1 MKLDR
6 NGRILRVF
14 AILLVMLMIVSN
26 FLVETQA
33 KTSKKNSGKTDQSS
47 ECVYKNKEKI
57 YLNKNWKYADH
68 AKITSGYAVF
78 YKAKKNRKGI
88 IVGVNAGHGTSS
100 VGSTKTLCHP
110 DGSVKVTGGTTGAG
124 STKAIAVSGGMTF
137 RDGTKESTVTLKM
150 AKILKKKLLAEGYDV
165 LMIRNGKDVQLD
177 NVARTVICNNV
188 ADCHI
193 ALHWDGDGLRYD
205 KGCFYIGVP
214 EKLKSMKPVKN
225 HWEEHEAL
233 GKALIRGLKSER
245 VKINGKGCMEVD
257 LTQTS
262 YSTIPSVDVELG
274 NQASDHSNP
283 TLEKIADGLVHGI
296 DRYMKKNIQM
306 IERDTIEKTQEKDD
320 LFVFAK
326 QYLTN

>member
-1 MKLDR
+1 MVMKKK
-6 NGRILRVF
+6 LRAF
-14 AILLVMLMIVSN
+14 AVLLTFMMLVSG
-26 FLVETQA
+26 VSTDTQA
-33 KTSKKNSGKTDQSS
+33 KTNQKEIEKSDTHT
-47 ECVYKNKEKI
+47 ECAYKNKEKI
-57 YLNKNWKYADH
+57 YLDKKWKYADH

-88 IVGVNAGHGTSS
+88 IVGINAGHGTGN

-110 DGSVKVTGGTTGAG
+110 DGSPKVTGGTTRAG
-124 STKAIAVSGGMTF
+124 STSAIAVSGGMTF

-165 LMIRNGKDVQLD
+165 LMIRNSKDVQLD
-177 NVARTVICNNV
+177 NIARTVICNNV

-193 ALHWDGDGLRYD
+193 ALHWDGDGLKYD

-233 GKALIRGLKSER
+233 GKALIKGLEKEK
-245 VKINGKGCMEVD
+245 VKINGKGRMAID

-262 YSTIPSVDVELG
+262 YSTIPSVDIELG
-274 NQASDHSNP
+274 NQSSDHSDK
-283 TLEKIADGLVHGI
+283 TLETLADGLTRGVKKFA
-296 DRYMKKNIQM
+296 KKN
-306 IERDTIEKTQEKDD
+306 
-320 LFVFAK
+320 L
-326 QYLTN
+326 

>member
-1 MKLDR
+1 MVMKKK
-6 NGRILRVF
+6 LRAF
-14 AILLVMLMIVSN
+14 AVLLTFMMLVSG
-26 FLVETQA
+26 VSTDTQA
-33 KTSKKNSGKTDQSS
+33 KTNQKEIEKSDTNT
-47 ECVYKNKEKI
+47 ECAYKNKEKI
-57 YLNKNWKYADH
+57 YLDKKWKYADH

-88 IVGVNAGHGTSS
+88 IVGINAGHGTGN

-110 DGSVKVTGGTTGAG
+110 DGSPKVTGGTTRAG
-124 STKAIAVSGGMTF
+124 STSAIAVSGGMTF

-165 LMIRNGKDVQLD
+165 LMIRNSKDVQLD
-177 NVARTVICNNV
+177 NIARTVICNNV

-193 ALHWDGDGLRYD
+193 ALHWDGDGLKYD

-233 GKALIRGLKSER
+233 GKALIKGLEKEK
-245 VKINGKGCMEVD
+245 VKINGKGRLAID

-262 YSTIPSVDVELG
+262 YSTIPSVDIELG
-274 NQASDHSNP
+274 NQSSDHSDK
-283 TLEKIADGLVHGI
+283 TLETLADGLTRGVKKFA
-296 DRYMKKNIQM
+296 KKN
-306 IERDTIEKTQEKDD
+306 
-320 LFVFAK
+320 L
-326 QYLTN
+326 

>member
-1 MKLDR
+1 MVMKKK
-6 NGRILRVF
+6 LRAF
-14 AILLVMLMIVSN
+14 AVLLTFMMLVSG
-26 FLVETQA
+26 VSTDTQA
-33 KTSKKNSGKTDQSS
+33 KTNQKEIEKSDTHT
-47 ECVYKNKEKI
+47 ECAYKNKEKI
-57 YLNKNWKYADH
+57 YLDKKWKYADH

-88 IVGVNAGHGTSS
+88 IVGINAGHGTGN

-110 DGSVKVTGGTTGAG
+110 DGSPKVTGGTTRAG
-124 STKAIAVSGGMTF
+124 STSAIAVSGGMTF

-165 LMIRNGKDVQLD
+165 LMIRNSKDVQLD
-177 NVARTVICNNV
+177 NIARTVICNNV

-193 ALHWDGDGLRYD
+193 ALHWDGDGLKYD

-233 GKALIRGLKSER
+233 GKALIKGLEKEK
-245 VKINGKGCMEVD
+245 VKINGKGRMAID

-262 YSTIPSVDVELG
+262 YSTIPSVDIELG
-274 NQASDHSNP
+274 NQSSDHSDK
-283 TLEKIADGLVHGI
+283 TLETLADGLTCGVKKFA
-296 DRYMKKNIQM
+296 KKN
-306 IERDTIEKTQEKDD
+306 
-320 LFVFAK
+320 L
-326 QYLTN
+326 

>member
-1 MKLDR
+1 MKKKMKLNR

-26 FLVETQA
+26 LLVETQA
-33 KTSKKNSGKTDQSS
+33 KTSKKNSEKTDQRS
-47 ECVYKNKEKI
+47 ECAYKNKEKI

-88 IVGVNAGHGTSS
+88 IVGINAGHGTSN
-100 VGSTKTLCHP
+100 VGSRKTLCHP
-110 DGSVKVTGGTTGAG
+110 DGSAKVTGGTTSAG

-137 RDGTKESTVTLKM
+137 HDGIRESTVTLRM

-165 LMIRNGKDVQLD
+165 LMIRNSKDVQLD

-233 GKALIRGLKSER
+233 GKALIKGLKREKI
-245 VKINGKGCMEVD
+245 KINGKGRMAVD

-283 TLEKIADGLVHGI
+283 TLVKLADGLARGI
-296 DRYMKKNIQM
+296 DRYMKKNLQM
-306 IERDTIEKTQEKDD
+306 IERDAIEK
-320 LFVFAK
+320 AK
-326 QYLTN
+326 REG

>member
-1 MKLDR
+1 MVMKKK
-6 NGRILRVF
+6 LRVF
-14 AILLVMLMIVSN
+14 AVVLTFMMLVSGV
-26 FLVETQA
+26 FADTQA
-33 KTSKKNSGKTDQSS
+33 KTNKKDIEKSDTNM
-47 ECVYKNKEKI
+47 ECAYKNKEKI
-57 YLNKNWKYADH
+57 YLDKKWKYADH

-88 IVGVNAGHGTSS
+88 IVGINAGHGTSN

-110 DGSVKVTGGTTGAG
+110 DGSPKVTGGTTSAG
-124 STKAIAVSGGMTF
+124 STSAIAVSGGMTF

-165 LMIRNGKDVQLD
+165 LMIRNSKNVQLD
-177 NVARTVICNNV
+177 NIARTVICNNV

-193 ALHWDGDGLRYD
+193 ALHWDGDGLKYD

-233 GKALIRGLKSER
+233 GKALIKGLEKEK
-245 VKINGKGCMEVD
+245 VKINGKGRMAID

-262 YSTIPSVDVELG
+262 YSTIPSVDIELG
-274 NQASDHSNP
+274 NQSSDHSDK
-283 TLEKIADGLVHGI
+283 TLETLADGLTRGVKKFA
-296 DRYMKKNIQM
+296 KKN
-306 IERDTIEKTQEKDD
+306 
-320 LFVFAK
+320 L
-326 QYLTN
+326 

>member
-1 MKLDR
+1 MVMKKK
-6 NGRILRVF
+6 LRAF
-14 AILLVMLMIVSN
+14 AVLLTFMMLVSG
-26 FLVETQA
+26 VSTDTQA
-33 KTSKKNSGKTDQSS
+33 KTNQKEIEKSDTHM
-47 ECVYKNKEKI
+47 ECAYKNKEKI
-57 YLNKNWKYADH
+57 YLDKKWKYADH

-88 IVGVNAGHGTSS
+88 IVGINAGHGTGN

-110 DGSVKVTGGTTGAG
+110 DGSPKVTGGTTRAG
-124 STKAIAVSGGMTF
+124 STSAIAVSGGMTF

-165 LMIRNGKDVQLD
+165 LMIRNSKDVQLD
-177 NVARTVICNNV
+177 NIARTVICNNV

-193 ALHWDGDGLRYD
+193 ALHWDGDGLKYD

-233 GKALIRGLKSER
+233 GKALIKGLEKEK
-245 VKINGKGCMEVD
+245 VKINGKGRMAID

-262 YSTIPSVDVELG
+262 YSTIPSVDIELG
-274 NQASDHSNP
+274 NQSSDHSDK
-283 TLEKIADGLVHGI
+283 TLETLADGLTRGVKKFA
-296 DRYMKKNIQM
+296 KKN
-306 IERDTIEKTQEKDD
+306 
-320 LFVFAK
+320 L
-326 QYLTN
+326 

>member
-1 MKLDR
+1 MKSKQSGL
-6 NGRILRVF
+6 IQHFL
-14 AILLVMLMIVSN
+14 AIMLVIAMLVSN
-26 FLVETQA
+26 IGIEAQA
-33 KTSKKNSGKTDQSS
+33 KTSTKKDTTPDTVT
-47 ECVYKNKEKI
+47 ECAYKNKEKI
-57 YLNKNWKYADH
+57 YLDKKWKYADH

-88 IVGVNAGHGTSS
+88 IVGINAGHGTGN

-110 DGSVKVTGGTTGAG
+110 DGSPKVTGGTTRAG
-124 STKAIAVSGGMTF
+124 STSAIAVSGGMTF

-165 LMIRNGKDVQLD
+165 LMIRNSKDVQLD
-177 NVARTVICNNV
+177 NIARTVICNNV

-193 ALHWDGDGLRYD
+193 ALHWDGDGLKYD

-233 GKALIRGLKSER
+233 GKALIKGLEKEK
-245 VKINGKGCMEVD
+245 VKINGKGRMAID

-262 YSTIPSVDVELG
+262 YSTIPSVDIELG
-274 NQASDHSNP
+274 NQSSDHSDK
-283 TLEKIADGLVHGI
+283 TLETLADGLTRGVKKFA
-296 DRYMKKNIQM
+296 KKN
-306 IERDTIEKTQEKDD
+306 
-320 LFVFAK
+320 L
-326 QYLTN
+326 

>member
-1 MKLDR
+1 MVMKKK
-6 NGRILRVF
+6 LRAF
-14 AILLVMLMIVSN
+14 AVLLTFMMLVSG
-26 FLVETQA
+26 VSTDTQA
-33 KTSKKNSGKTDQSS
+33 KTNQKEIEKSDTNT
-47 ECVYKNKEKI
+47 ECAYKNKEKI
-57 YLNKNWKYADH
+57 YLDKKWKYADH

-88 IVGVNAGHGTSS
+88 IVGINAGHGTGN

-110 DGSVKVTGGTTGAG
+110 DGSPKVTGGTTRAG
-124 STKAIAVSGGMTF
+124 STSAIAVSGGMTF

-165 LMIRNGKDVQLD
+165 LMIRNSKDVQLD
-177 NVARTVICNNV
+177 NIARTVICNNV

-193 ALHWDGDGLRYD
+193 ALHWDGDGLKYD

-233 GKALIRGLKSER
+233 GKALIKGLEKEK
-245 VKINGKGCMEVD
+245 VKINGKGRLAID

-262 YSTIPSVDVELG
+262 YSTIPSVDIELG
-274 NQASDHSNP
+274 NQSSDHSDK
-283 TLEKIADGLVHGI
+283 TLETLADGLTRGV
-296 DRYMKKNIQM
+296 KK
-306 IERDTIEKTQEKDD
+306 
-320 LFVFAK
+320 FAK
-326 QYLTN
+326 KYL

>member
-1 MKLDR
+1 MVMKKK
-6 NGRILRVF
+6 LRAF
-14 AILLVMLMIVSN
+14 AVLLTFMMLVSG
-26 FLVETQA
+26 VPIDTQA
-33 KTSKKNSGKTDQSS
+33 KTNQKEIEKSDTHT
-47 ECVYKNKEKI
+47 ECAYKNKEKI
-57 YLNKNWKYADH
+57 YLDKKWKYADH

-88 IVGVNAGHGTSS
+88 IVGINAGHGTGN

-110 DGSVKVTGGTTGAG
+110 DGSPKVTGGTTRAG
-124 STKAIAVSGGMTF
+124 STSAIAVSGGMTF

-165 LMIRNGKDVQLD
+165 LMIRNSKDVQLD
-177 NVARTVICNNV
+177 NIARTVICNNV

-193 ALHWDGDGLRYD
+193 ALHWDGDGLKYD

-233 GKALIRGLKSER
+233 GKALIKGLEKEK
-245 VKINGKGCMEVD
+245 VKINGKGRMAID

-262 YSTIPSVDVELG
+262 YSTIPSVDIELG
-274 NQASDHSNP
+274 NQSSDHSDK
-283 TLEKIADGLVHGI
+283 TLETLADGLTRGVKKFA
-296 DRYMKKNIQM
+296 KKN
-306 IERDTIEKTQEKDD
+306 
-320 LFVFAK
+320 L
-326 QYLTN
+326 

>member
-1 MKLDR
+1 MVMKKK
-6 NGRILRVF
+6 LRAF
-14 AILLVMLMIVSN
+14 AVLLTFMMLVSG
-26 FLVETQA
+26 VPTDTQA
-33 KTSKKNSGKTDQSS
+33 KTNQKEIEKSDTHT
-47 ECVYKNKEKI
+47 ECAYKNKEKI
-57 YLNKNWKYADH
+57 YLDKKWKYADH

-88 IVGVNAGHGTSS
+88 IVGINAGHGTGN

-110 DGSVKVTGGTTGAG
+110 DGSPKVTGGTTRAG
-124 STKAIAVSGGMTF
+124 STSAIAVSGGMTF

-165 LMIRNGKDVQLD
+165 LMIRNSKDVQLD
-177 NVARTVICNNV
+177 NIARTVICNNV

-193 ALHWDGDGLRYD
+193 ALHWDGDGLKYD

-233 GKALIRGLKSER
+233 GKALIKGLEKEK
-245 VKINGKGCMEVD
+245 VKISGKGRMAID

-262 YSTIPSVDVELG
+262 YSTIPSVDIELG
-274 NQASDHSNP
+274 NQSSDHSDK
-283 TLEKIADGLVHGI
+283 TLETLADGLTRGVKKFA
-296 DRYMKKNIQM
+296 KKN
-306 IERDTIEKTQEKDD
+306 
-320 LFVFAK
+320 L
-326 QYLTN
+326 

>member
-1 MKLDR
+1 MKKKMKLNR
-6 NGRILRVF
+6 NERILRVF
-14 AILLVMLMIVSN
+14 TILLVMLMIVSN
-26 FLVETQA
+26 LLVETQA
-33 KTSKKNSGKTDQSS
+33 KTSKKNSEKTDQRS
-47 ECVYKNKEKI
+47 ECAYKNKEKI
-57 YLNKNWKYADH
+57 YLNKNWKYADY

-88 IVGVNAGHGTSS
+88 IVGINAGHGTSN
-100 VGSTKTLCHP
+100 VGSRKTLCHP
-110 DGSVKVTGGTTGAG
+110 DGSAKVTGGTTSAG

-137 RDGTKESTVTLKM
+137 HDGTRESTVTLRM

-165 LMIRNGKDVQLD
+165 LMIRNSKDVQLD

-225 HWEEHEAL
+225 HWGEHEAL
-233 GKALIRGLKSER
+233 GKALIKGLKREKI
-245 VKINGKGCMEVD
+245 KINGKGRMAVD

-283 TLEKIADGLVHGI
+283 TLVKLADGLARGI

-306 IERDTIEKTQEKDD
+306 IERDAIVK
-320 LFVFAK
+320 AK
-326 QYLTN
+326 REG

>member
-1 MKLDR
+1 MKKK
-6 NGRILRVF
+6 LRAF
-14 AILLVMLMIVSN
+14 AVLLTFMMLVSG
-26 FLVETQA
+26 VPTDTQA
-33 KTSKKNSGKTDQSS
+33 KTNQKEIEKSDTHT
-47 ECVYKNKEKI
+47 ECAYKNKEKI
-57 YLNKNWKYADH
+57 YLDKKWKYADH

-88 IVGVNAGHGTSS
+88 IVGINAGHGTGN

-110 DGSVKVTGGTTGAG
+110 DGSPKVTGGTTRAG
-124 STKAIAVSGGMTF
+124 STSAIAVSGGMTF

-165 LMIRNGKDVQLD
+165 LMIRNSKDVQLD
-177 NVARTVICNNV
+177 NIARTVICNNV

-193 ALHWDGDGLRYD
+193 ALHWDGDGLKYD

-233 GKALIRGLKSER
+233 GKALIKGLEKEK
-245 VKINGKGCMEVD
+245 VKINGKGRMAID

-262 YSTIPSVDVELG
+262 YSTIPSVDIELG
-274 NQASDHSNP
+274 NQSSDHSDK
-283 TLEKIADGLVHGI
+283 TLETLADGLTRGVKKFA
-296 DRYMKKNIQM
+296 KKN
-306 IERDTIEKTQEKDD
+306 
-320 LFVFAK
+320 L
-326 QYLTN
+326 

>member
-1 MKLDR
+1 MVMKKK
-6 NGRILRVF
+6 LRAF
-14 AILLVMLMIVSN
+14 AVLLTFMMLVSG
-26 FLVETQA
+26 VSTDTQA
-33 KTSKKNSGKTDQSS
+33 KTNQKEIEKSDTHT
-47 ECVYKNKEKI
+47 ECAYKNKEKI
-57 YLNKNWKYADH
+57 YLDKKWKYADH

-88 IVGVNAGHGTSS
+88 IVGINAGHGTGN

-110 DGSVKVTGGTTGAG
+110 DGSPKVTGGTTRAG
-124 STKAIAVSGGMTF
+124 STSAIAVSGGMTF

-165 LMIRNGKDVQLD
+165 LMIRNSKDVQLD
-177 NVARTVICNNV
+177 NIARTVICNNV

-193 ALHWDGDGLRYD
+193 ALHWDGDGLKYD

-233 GKALIRGLKSER
+233 GKALIKGLEKEK
-245 VKINGKGCMEVD
+245 VKINGKGRMAID

-262 YSTIPSVDVELG
+262 YSTIPSVDIELG
-274 NQASDHSNP
+274 NQSSDHSDK
-283 TLEKIADGLVHGI
+283 TLETLANGLTRGVKKFA
-296 DRYMKKNIQM
+296 KKN
-306 IERDTIEKTQEKDD
+306 
-320 LFVFAK
+320 L
-326 QYLTN
+326 

>member
-1 MKLDR
+1 MKKK
-6 NGRILRVF
+6 LRAF
-14 AILLVMLMIVSN
+14 AVLLTFMMLVSG
-26 FLVETQA
+26 VSTDTQA
-33 KTSKKNSGKTDQSS
+33 KTNQKEIEKSDTHT
-47 ECVYKNKEKI
+47 ECAYKNKEKI
-57 YLNKNWKYADH
+57 YLDKKWKYADH

-88 IVGVNAGHGTSS
+88 IVGINAGHGTGN

-110 DGSVKVTGGTTGAG
+110 DGSPKVTGGTTRAG
-124 STKAIAVSGGMTF
+124 STSAIAVSGGMTF

-165 LMIRNGKDVQLD
+165 LMIRNSKDVQLD
-177 NVARTVICNNV
+177 NIARTVICNNV

-193 ALHWDGDGLRYD
+193 ALHWDGDGLKYD

-233 GKALIRGLKSER
+233 GKALIKGLEKEK
-245 VKINGKGCMEVD
+245 VKINGKGRLAID

-262 YSTIPSVDVELG
+262 YSTIPSVDIELG
-274 NQASDHSNP
+274 NQSSDHSDK
-283 TLEKIADGLVHGI
+283 TLETLADGLTRGVKKFA
-296 DRYMKKNIQM
+296 KKN
-306 IERDTIEKTQEKDD
+306 
-320 LFVFAK
+320 L
-326 QYLTN
+326 

>member
-1 MKLDR
+1 MVMKKK
-6 NGRILRVF
+6 LRVF
-14 AILLVMLMIVSN
+14 AVVLTFMMLVSGV
-26 FLVETQA
+26 FADTQA
-33 KTSKKNSGKTDQSS
+33 KTNKKDIEKSDTNM
-47 ECVYKNKEKI
+47 ECAYKNKEKI
-57 YLNKNWKYADH
+57 YLDKKWKYADH

-88 IVGVNAGHGTSS
+88 IVGINAGHGTSN

-110 DGSVKVTGGTTGAG
+110 DGSPKVTGGTTSAG
-124 STKAIAVSGGMTF
+124 STSAIAVSGGMTF

-165 LMIRNGKDVQLD
+165 LMIRNSKDVQLD
-177 NVARTVICNNV
+177 NIARTVICNNV

-193 ALHWDGDGLRYD
+193 ALHWDGDGLKYD

-233 GKALIRGLKSER
+233 GKALIKGLEKEK
-245 VKINGKGCMEVD
+245 VKINGKGRMAID

-262 YSTIPSVDVELG
+262 YSTIPSVDIELG
-274 NQASDHSNP
+274 NQSSDHSDK
-283 TLEKIADGLVHGI
+283 TLETLADGLTRGVKKFA
-296 DRYMKKNIQM
+296 KKN
-306 IERDTIEKTQEKDD
+306 
-320 LFVFAK
+320 L
-326 QYLTN
+326 

>member
-1 MKLDR
+1 MKLNR

-26 FLVETQA
+26 LLVETQA
-33 KTSKKNSGKTDQSS
+33 KTSKKNSEKTDQRS
-47 ECVYKNKEKI
+47 ECAYKNKEKI

-88 IVGVNAGHGTSS
+88 IVGINAGHGTSN
-100 VGSTKTLCHP
+100 VGSRKTLCHP
-110 DGSVKVTGGTTGAG
+110 DGSAKVTGGTTSAG

-137 RDGTKESTVTLKM
+137 HDGTRESTVTLRM

-165 LMIRNGKDVQLD
+165 LMIRNSKDVQLD

-233 GKALIRGLKSER
+233 GKALIKGLKREKI
-245 VKINGKGCMEVD
+245 KINGKGRMAVD

-274 NQASDHSNP
+274 DQASDHSNH
-283 TLEKIADGLVHGI
+283 TIVKLADGLARGI
-296 DRYMKKNIQM
+296 DRYMKKNLQM
-306 IERDTIEKTQEKDD
+306 IERDAIEK
-320 LFVFAK
+320 AK
-326 QYLTN
+326 REG

>member
-1 MKLDR
+1 MVMKKK
-6 NGRILRVF
+6 LRAF
-14 AILLVMLMIVSN
+14 AVLLTFMMLVSG
-26 FLVETQA
+26 VPTDTQA
-33 KTSKKNSGKTDQSS
+33 KTNQKEIEKSDTHT
-47 ECVYKNKEKI
+47 ECAYKNKEKI
-57 YLNKNWKYADH
+57 YLDKKWKYADH

-88 IVGVNAGHGTSS
+88 IVGINAGHGTGN

-110 DGSVKVTGGTTGAG
+110 DGSPKVTGGTTRAG
-124 STKAIAVSGGMTF
+124 STSAIAVSGGMTF

-165 LMIRNGKDVQLD
+165 LMIRNSKDVQLD
-177 NVARTVICNNV
+177 NIARTVICNNV

-193 ALHWDGDGLRYD
+193 ALHWDGDGLKYD

-233 GKALIRGLKSER
+233 GKALIKGLEKEK
-245 VKINGKGCMEVD
+245 VKINGQGRMAID

-262 YSTIPSVDVELG
+262 YSTIPSVDIELG
-274 NQASDHSNP
+274 NQSSDHSDK
-283 TLEKIADGLVHGI
+283 TLETLADGLTRGVKKFA
-296 DRYMKKNIQM
+296 KKN
-306 IERDTIEKTQEKDD
+306 
-320 LFVFAK
+320 L
-326 QYLTN
+326 

>member
-1 MKLDR
+1 MVMKKK
-6 NGRILRVF
+6 LRAF
-14 AILLVMLMIVSN
+14 AVLLTFMMLVSG
-26 FLVETQA
+26 VSTDTQA
-33 KTSKKNSGKTDQSS
+33 KTNQKEIEKSDTHT
-47 ECVYKNKEKI
+47 ECAYKNKEKI
-57 YLNKNWKYADH
+57 YLDKKWKYADH

-88 IVGVNAGHGTSS
+88 IVGINAGHGTGN

-110 DGSVKVTGGTTGAG
+110 DGSPKVTGGTTRAG
-124 STKAIAVSGGMTF
+124 STSAIAVSGGMTF

-165 LMIRNGKDVQLD
+165 LMIRNSKDVQLD
-177 NVARTVICNNV
+177 NIARTVICNNV

-193 ALHWDGDGLRYD
+193 ALHWDGDGLKYD

-233 GKALIRGLKSER
+233 GKALIKGFEKEK
-245 VKINGKGCMEVD
+245 VKINGKGRMAID

-262 YSTIPSVDVELG
+262 YSTIPSVDIELG
-274 NQASDHSNP
+274 NQSSDHSDK
-283 TLEKIADGLVHGI
+283 TLETLADGLTRGVKKFA
-296 DRYMKKNIQM
+296 KKN
-306 IERDTIEKTQEKDD
+306 
-320 LFVFAK
+320 L
-326 QYLTN
+326 

>member
-1 MKLDR
+1 MVMKKK
-6 NGRILRVF
+6 LRTF
-14 AILLVMLMIVSN
+14 AVLLTFMMLVSG
-26 FLVETQA
+26 VSTDTQA
-33 KTSKKNSGKTDQSS
+33 KTNQKEIEKSDTHT
-47 ECVYKNKEKI
+47 ECAYKNKEKI
-57 YLNKNWKYADH
+57 YLDKKWKYADH

-88 IVGVNAGHGTSS
+88 IVGINAGHGTGN

-110 DGSVKVTGGTTGAG
+110 DGSPKVTGGTTSAG
-124 STKAIAVSGGMTF
+124 STSAIAVSGGMTF

-165 LMIRNGKDVQLD
+165 LMIRNSKDVQLD
-177 NVARTVICNNV
+177 NIARTVICNNV

-193 ALHWDGDGLRYD
+193 ALHWDGDGLKYD

-233 GKALIRGLKSER
+233 GKALIKGLEKEK
-245 VKINGKGCMEVD
+245 VKINGKGRMAID

-262 YSTIPSVDVELG
+262 YSTIPSVDIELG
-274 NQASDHSNP
+274 NQSSDHSDK
-283 TLEKIADGLVHGI
+283 TLETLADGLTRGVKKFA
-296 DRYMKKNIQM
+296 KKN
-306 IERDTIEKTQEKDD
+306 
-320 LFVFAK
+320 L
-326 QYLTN
+326 

>member
-1 MKLDR
+1 MVMKKK
-6 NGRILRVF
+6 LRTF
-14 AILLVMLMIVSN
+14 AVLLTFMMLVSG
-26 FLVETQA
+26 VSTDTQA
-33 KTSKKNSGKTDQSS
+33 KTNQKEIEKSDTHT
-47 ECVYKNKEKI
+47 ECAYKNKEKI
-57 YLNKNWKYADH
+57 YLDKKWKYADH

-88 IVGVNAGHGTSS
+88 IVGINAGHGTGN

-110 DGSVKVTGGTTGAG
+110 DGSPKVTGGTTRAG
-124 STKAIAVSGGMTF
+124 STSAIAVSGGMTF

-165 LMIRNGKDVQLD
+165 LMIRNSKDVQLD
-177 NVARTVICNNV
+177 NIARTVICNNV

-193 ALHWDGDGLRYD
+193 ALHWDGDGLKYD

-233 GKALIRGLKSER
+233 GKALIKGLEKEK
-245 VKINGKGCMEVD
+245 VKINGKGRMAID

-262 YSTIPSVDVELG
+262 YSTIPSVDIELG
-274 NQASDHSNP
+274 NQSSDHSDK
-283 TLEKIADGLVHGI
+283 TLETLAEGLTRGVKKFA
-296 DRYMKKNIQM
+296 KKN
-306 IERDTIEKTQEKDD
+306 
-320 LFVFAK
+320 L
-326 QYLTN
+326 

>member
-1 MKLDR
+1 MVMKKK
-6 NGRILRVF
+6 LRAF
-14 AILLVMLMIVSN
+14 AVLLTFMMLVSG
-26 FLVETQA
+26 VSTDTQA
-33 KTSKKNSGKTDQSS
+33 KTNQKEIEKSDIHT
-47 ECVYKNKEKI
+47 ECAYKNKEKI
-57 YLNKNWKYADH
+57 YLDKKWKYADH

-88 IVGVNAGHGTSS
+88 IVGINAGHGTGN

-110 DGSVKVTGGTTGAG
+110 DGSPKVTGGTTRAG
-124 STKAIAVSGGMTF
+124 STSAIAVSGGMTF

-165 LMIRNGKDVQLD
+165 LMIRNSKDVQLD
-177 NVARTVICNNV
+177 NIARTVICNNV

-193 ALHWDGDGLRYD
+193 ALHWDGDGLKYD

-233 GKALIRGLKSER
+233 GKALIKGLEKEK
-245 VKINGKGCMEVD
+245 VKINGKGRMAID

-262 YSTIPSVDVELG
+262 YSTIPSVDIELG
-274 NQASDHSNP
+274 NQSSDHSDK
-283 TLEKIADGLVHGI
+283 TLETLADGLTRGVKKFA
-296 DRYMKKNIQM
+296 KKN
-306 IERDTIEKTQEKDD
+306 
-320 LFVFAK
+320 L
-326 QYLTN
+326 

>member
-1 MKLDR
+1 MVMKKK
-6 NGRILRVF
+6 LRAF
-14 AILLVMLMIVSN
+14 AVLLTFMMLVSG
-26 FLVETQA
+26 VPTDTQA
-33 KTSKKNSGKTDQSS
+33 KTNQKEIEKSDTHT
-47 ECVYKNKEKI
+47 ECAYKNKEKI
-57 YLNKNWKYADH
+57 YLDKKWKYADH

-88 IVGVNAGHGTSS
+88 IVGINAGHGTGN

-110 DGSVKVTGGTTGAG
+110 DGSPKVTGGTTRAG
-124 STKAIAVSGGMTF
+124 STNAIAVSGGMTF

-165 LMIRNGKDVQLD
+165 LMIRNSKDVQLD
-177 NVARTVICNNV
+177 NIARTVICNNV

-193 ALHWDGDGLRYD
+193 ALHWDGDGLKYD

-233 GKALIRGLKSER
+233 GKALIKGLEKEK
-245 VKINGKGCMEVD
+245 VKINGKGRMAID

-262 YSTIPSVDVELG
+262 YSTIPSVDIELG
-274 NQASDHSNP
+274 NQSSDHSDK
-283 TLEKIADGLVHGI
+283 TLETLADGLTRGVKKFA
-296 DRYMKKNIQM
+296 KKN
-306 IERDTIEKTQEKDD
+306 
-320 LFVFAK
+320 L
-326 QYLTN
+326 

>member
-1 MKLDR
+1 MKKKMKLHG

-14 AILLVMLMIVSN
+14 AIFLVILMIVSN
-26 FLVETQA
+26 LLVETQA
-33 KTSKKNSGKTDQSS
+33 KTSKKNSEKTDQRS
-47 ECVYKNKEKI
+47 ECAYKNKEKI
-57 YLNKNWKYADH
+57 YLNRNWKYADH

-88 IVGVNAGHGTSS
+88 IVGINAGHGTSN
-100 VGSTKTLCHP
+100 VGSRKTLCHP
-110 DGSVKVTGGTTGAG
+110 DGSAKVTGGTTSAG

-137 RDGTKESTVTLKM
+137 HDGTRESTVTLRM

-165 LMIRNGKDVQLD
+165 LMIRNSKDVQLD

-233 GKALIRGLKSER
+233 GKALIKGL
-245 VKINGKGCMEVD
+245 D
-257 LTQTS
+257 
-262 YSTIPSVDVELG
+262 
-274 NQASDHSNP
+274 
-283 TLEKIADGLVHGI
+283 
-296 DRYMKKNIQM
+296 KNK
-306 IERDTIEKTQEKDD
+306 R
-320 LFVFAK
+320 
-326 QYLTN
+326 

>member
-1 MKLDR
+1 MVMKKK
-6 NGRILRVF
+6 LRAF
-14 AILLVMLMIVSN
+14 AVLLTFMMLVSG
-26 FLVETQA
+26 VPTDTQA
-33 KTSKKNSGKTDQSS
+33 KPNQKEIEKSDTHT
-47 ECVYKNKEKI
+47 ECAYKNKEKI
-57 YLNKNWKYADH
+57 YLDKKWKYADH

-88 IVGVNAGHGTSS
+88 IVGINAGHGTGN

-110 DGSVKVTGGTTGAG
+110 DGSPKVTGGTTRAG
-124 STKAIAVSGGMTF
+124 STSAIAVSGGMTF

-165 LMIRNGKDVQLD
+165 LMIRNSKDVQLD
-177 NVARTVICNNV
+177 NIARTVICNNV

-193 ALHWDGDGLRYD
+193 ALHWDGDGLKYD

-233 GKALIRGLKSER
+233 GKALIKGLEKEK
-245 VKINGKGCMEVD
+245 VKINGKGRMAID

-262 YSTIPSVDVELG
+262 YSTIPSVDIELG
-274 NQASDHSNP
+274 NQSSDHSDK
-283 TLEKIADGLVHGI
+283 TLETLADGLTRGVKKFA
-296 DRYMKKNIQM
+296 KKN
-306 IERDTIEKTQEKDD
+306 
-320 LFVFAK
+320 L
-326 QYLTN
+326 